1 MSTVC
6 ELYPNKADFLKMVG
20 STRGQENFSAKN
32 QTVNIS
38 DLVSHS
44 LSYNY
49 STLLFCESSQG
60 QEVNE

>member
-1 MSTVC
+1 
-6 ELYPNKADFLKMVG
+6 MVG
-20 STRGQENFSAKN
+20 STRGQANFSAKN

-38 DLVSHS
+38 NLVSHS